1 MRSFYCVASF
11 ALSIYLANLSEFA
24 GSFCFRTLGQFSL
37 FCMFGKFVFL
47 RCSSGVLSTLLLAF
61 SGGISLT
68 SFAQSLPVTNGSFE
82 GPTVP
87 AGFPAYPLVTGWQ
100 KAPPL
105 PPEFGISAEDWNNL
119 AGVFPNSPVGNPRH
133 ISNLDGNQVA
143 FVFPV
148 PGMSLSQETS
158 STFTPGISYNLQVAI
173 RGGGALTAG
182 TQFRVGLYYTLNGN
196 RISLASTPVSA
207 TSAFATT
214 QELIQVSTGLA
225 TVKST
230 DAWSGRAIG
239 IELAPLSQNGTAG
252 IAYWELDN
260 VRLSAVPEPSTVAM
274 AAVGALALVGLLCQ
288 RRSR

>member
-1 MRSFYCVASF
+1 M
-11 ALSIYLANLSEFA
+11 IYMS
-24 GSFCFRTLGQFSL
+24 
-37 FCMFGKFVFL
+37 GKFVSL
-47 RCSSGVLSTLLLAF
+47 RGAFGTESSLLLAF
-61 SGGISLT
+61 YGVTSLT
-68 SFAQSLPVTNGSFE
+68 SFAQSLPVTNASFE

-87 AGFPAYPLVTGWQ
+87 VGFPAYPLVTGWQ

-133 ISNLDGNQVA
+133 INNIDGNQVA

-148 PGMSLSQETS
+148 PGMSLTQETS

-182 TQFRVGLYYTLNGN
+182 TQFRVGLYYTANGS
-196 RISLASTPVSA
+196 RINLASTPVSA

-214 QELIQVSTGLA
+214 QEMIQVSIGLA

-239 IELAPLSQNGTAG
+239 IELAPLSQNGAAG

-260 VRLSAVPEPSTVAM
+260 VRLSAVPEPSTVAL
-274 AAVGALALVGLLCQ
+274 AAVGALALVGLCR
-288 RRSR
+288 RRSC